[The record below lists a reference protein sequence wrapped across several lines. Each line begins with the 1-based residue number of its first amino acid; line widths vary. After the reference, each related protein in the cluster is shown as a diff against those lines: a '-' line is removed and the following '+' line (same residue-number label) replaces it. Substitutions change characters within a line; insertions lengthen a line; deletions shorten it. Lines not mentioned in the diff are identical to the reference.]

1 MFLTSRRPHSQTRSA
16 FTLIELLVV
25 IAIIAILASILFP
38 VFGRARENARRASC
52 QSNLKQLG
60 LGFQQYAQDYDG
72 WTMGSGVFV
81 GGGAYHS
88 WPSVLFPY
96 VKSDQLFTCPSGEEA
111 KTSRAIMG
119 PSSTRTYCG
128 TADSDGSEIA
138 TNMPYPANN
147 LQQAMKGKLS
157 YGMNAILSTGWVTP
171 GFNATGTSPTNAVA
185 GPNGFKTGFLNP
197 RSTASLGVFEPE
209 IVEPAGVI
217 RIFDSWGGV
226 ANQAT
231 CSVTVGTSLRAIS
244 GEDRTDRYKTD
255 APSKVAS
262 RHFDGFNALFGDGHV
277 KFRKWGSTTANEWTI
292 QDDNPDG
299 SPR

>member
-1 MFLTSRRPHSQTRSA
+1 MKNSA

-25 IAIIAILASILFP
+25 IAIIAILAAILFP
-38 VFGRARENARRASC
+38 VFARARENARRASC
-52 QSNLKQLG
+52 QSNLKQIG

-96 VKSDQLFTCPSGEEA
+96 VKSSQLFTCPSGEEA
-111 KTSRAIMG
+111 KTSKAILG
-119 PSSTRTYCG
+119 AASTRTYCG
-128 TADSDGSEIA
+128 MADSDGS
-138 TNMPYPANN
+138 TNTSNTLYPAND
-147 LQQAMKGKLS
+147 LQQEMKGKLS
-157 YGMNAILSTGWVTP
+157 YGMNVIQSTGWLTP
-171 GFNATGTSPTNAVA
+171 GFDSSGSSPTNAVA

-209 IVEPAGVI
+209 IGDPSGVI

-226 ANQAT
+226 AGQTT
-231 CSVTVGTSLRAIS
+231 CSVNVGNSLRAIS
-244 GEDRTDRYKTD
+244 GEDRTDRYLND

-277 KFRKWGSTTANEWTI
+277 KFRRWGSTVASEWSI
-292 QDDNPDG
+292 QDDNADG
-299 SPR
+299 TPR

>member
-1 MFLTSRRPHSQTRSA
+1 MKKSA

-25 IAIIAILASILFP
+25 IAIIAILAAILFP
-38 VFGRARENARRASC
+38 VFARARENARRASC
-52 QSNLKQLG
+52 QSNLKQIG

-81 GGGAYHS
+81 QAGTYHS

-96 VKSDQLFTCPSGEEA
+96 VKSDQLFSCPSGEES
-111 KTSRAIMG
+111 KTSRTILG

-128 TADSDGSEIA
+128 LADSDGSSDSSGDV
-138 TNMPYPANN
+138 YLVNN

-157 YGMNAILSTGWVTP
+157 YGMNVIQSTEWVTAGFDASGSDPRTATP
-171 GFNATGTSPTNAVA
+171 GS
-185 GPNGFKTGFLNP
+185 NGFKTGFLNP

-209 IVEPAGVI
+209 IAEPSTVI
-217 RIFDSWGGV
+217 RVFDSWGGV
-226 ANQAT
+226 NGQTT
-231 CSVTVGTSLRAIS
+231 CSVNVGNSLRAIS
-244 GEDRTDRYKTD
+244 GENRTDRFTTD

-299 SPR
+299 TNR

>member
-1 MFLTSRRPHSQTRSA
+1 MKKSA

-25 IAIIAILASILFP
+25 IAIIAILAAILFP
-38 VFGRARENARRASC
+38 TFARARENARRASC
-52 QSNLKQLG
+52 QSNLKQIG

-81 GGGAYHS
+81 EGPNSKTYHS
-88 WPSVLFPY
+88 WPSILFPY
-96 VKSDQLFTCPSGEEA
+96 VKSDQLFSCPSGEES
-111 KTSRAIMG
+111 KTSKAIMG
-119 PSSTRTYCG
+119 AASTRTYCG
-128 TADSDGSEIA
+128 SADSDGSNDA
-138 TNMPYPANN
+138 SNTVYPASN

-157 YGMNAILSTGWVTP
+157 YGMNAILSTSWVTP
-171 GFNATGTSPTNAVA
+171 GFQSAGTSPTAANFVP
-185 GPNGFKTGFLNP
+185 GPNGAKSGYLNTT
-197 RSTASLGVFEPE
+197 STASLGVFEPQ
-209 IVEPAGVI
+209 IGDPTGTI

-226 ANQAT
+226 AGQTT
-231 CSVTVGTSLRAIS
+231 CSVNVGNSLRAIS

-277 KFRKWGSTTANEWTI
+277 KFRKWGSTAASEWSI

-299 SPR
+299 TNR